1 MSSREPPQGGY
12 PSMDARDIVDCRAI
26 VKDPF
31 NRKPQ
36 QQLPFYIQG
45 FDPQKNDSLVF
56 HIFSQ
61 LEKK

>member
-1 MSSREPPQGGY
+1 
-12 PSMDARDIVDCRAI
+12 MDARDIVDCRAI

-36 QQLPFYIQG
+36 QQLPFYMQG

-56 HIFSQ
+56 HILSQ